1 MKDICYIVGAGEC
14 EKLYINEDNKAYI
27 IAADGGM
34 KYLLDAG
41 LTADMV
47 IGDFDSLHCIP
58 EHKNVVVLPTE
69 KDVTDMYAAVT
80 EGMRKGYK
88 KFIIYGGLGGRF
100 DHSIA
105 NCQLLSYIADS
116 GCIGFIVEKN
126 YAVTSIHNG
135 IIKFGNTFKGL
146 LSIFSSGTAS
156 KDVSITGFKYEMTD
170 GELKSNYPLGV
181 SNEFIGIDGMVK
193 VKDGTLLIIFET
205 TPKVVCDGIGTDII
219 FEM

>member
-1 MKDICYIVGAGEC
+1 MKDICYIIGAGEC

-47 IGDFDSLHCIP
+47 IGDFDSLHYVP
-58 EHKNVVVLPTE
+58 EHKNVVVLPVE

-80 EGMRKGYK
+80 EGMRRGYK

-135 IIKFGNTFKGL
+135 NVKFGKDFKGL

-156 KDVSITGFKYEMTD
+156 KDVSIMGFKYEMTD
-170 GELKSNYPLGV
+170 GELKANYPLGV
-181 SNEFIGIDGMVK
+181 SNEFVGMDGMVK

-205 TPKVVCDGIGTDII
+205 TPEVVCNGIGTDII